1 MIEPVDKYFGI
12 PMSEWIKRVPNE
24 LEVDGVG
31 LWQIIPVGRD
41 SFGLSGEP
49 LVEFTQR
56 CILALLSRG
65 ARPGR
70 HAADGGW
77 LPVHG
82 RENNAEVI
90 AELIIADWLESGRD
104 PDENGLWFYLDE

>member
-1 MIEPVDKYFGI
+1 MIEPGDKYFGI
-12 PMSEWIKRVPNE
+12 PMGEWIRRVPDE

-56 CILALLSRG
+56 CILAFLSRG

-70 HAADGGW
+70 HA
-77 LPVHG
+77 VM
-82 RENNAEVI
+82 V
-90 AELIIADWLESGRD
+90 SGFPSMRVKAM
-104 PDENGLWFYLDE
+104 PRRWQN